1 MKIITPK
8 ITAALLLVF
17 LMFGFVNVADAAFAG
32 KKKATNTESA
42 TASNI
47 ETEVQSPVVIP
58 PVLPAADTNTLL
70 LVILCFLLPPLAV
83 YLKYDDAGTPFIV
96 NLILTIFFWIPGVIH
111 ALYHVLK

>member
-8 ITAALLLVF
+8 ITAAVLLVF

-32 KKKATNTESA
+32 KKKVTNTE
-42 TASNI
+42 TAITSDA
-47 ETEVQSPVVIP
+47 ETAAQTPAVTPS
-58 PVLPAADTNTLL
+58 VLLAADTDTLL

-83 YLKYDDAGTPFIV
+83 YLKYDEAGTPFIV
-96 NLILTIFFWIPGVIH
+96 NLLLTIFFWIPGVIH